1 MATFK
6 IIDKQS
12 EQVFQEIERR
22 IYRLQSGGTLDSLK
36 AIGADTQGQ
45 IGASFVSLKQLAS
58 RYTPDETVALL
69 LWNTGK
75 REEQIIACLLLPEE
89 TNKEKIT
96 QLIKTCHNME
106 IAGYV
111 GSLYLSHHPALLE
124 ISDEWLDSG
133 IPSLQVAALTAIAR
147 HLIINKNNCLIN
159 KVEFK
164 KILDREY
171 KDNFVRMTAERYR
184 FNL

>member
-1 MATFK
+1 M
-6 IIDKQS
+6 
-12 EQVFQEIERR
+12 
-22 IYRLQSGGTLDSLK
+22 
-36 AIGADTQGQ
+36 
-45 IGASFVSLKQLAS
+45 
-58 RYTPDETVALL
+58 
-69 LWNTGK
+69 
-75 REEQIIACLLLPEE
+75 
-89 TNKEKIT
+89 
-96 QLIKTCHNME
+96 KTCLNME